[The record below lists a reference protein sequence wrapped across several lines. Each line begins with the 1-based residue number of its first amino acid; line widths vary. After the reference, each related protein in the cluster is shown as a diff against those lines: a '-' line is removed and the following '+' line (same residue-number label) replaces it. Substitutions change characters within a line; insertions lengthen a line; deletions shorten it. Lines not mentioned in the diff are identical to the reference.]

1 MKNGGRGSSKRRGEE
16 DRSGEEDG
24 NGEEA
29 GREKDVGIEE
39 KDERGE
45 ERRPSHGGERGKGS

>member
-1 MKNGGRGSSKRRGEE
+1 MKSGDRRWSKKSSGRRGEE
-16 DRSGEEDG
+16 DGNSEEG
-24 NGEEA
+24 

-45 ERRPSHGGERGKGS
+45 ERRPSHGGKRGKGS